1 MLCGTCKKPMKKRK
15 KNYQYKESGL
25 DNVIL
30 KGTTVYQCPHCSEV
44 VPEITNI
51 KELHRTIARVLT
63 SKKSFL
69 SGKEIV
75 FLRKEMRLKAK
86 DLSQILGV
94 HKVTVSRWE
103 NDKEPIGASADR
115 LLRLLY
121 DMKLLQNTIRAA
133 KADIERRRFVDI
145 SRKFESFTSQAEE
158 RLRVIRGKTGRPE
171 QITIPPRELAS
182 IR

>member
-1 MLCGTCKKPMKKRK
+1 MLCGTCKKPMKKLR

-30 KGTTVYQCPHCSEV
+30 KGITVYKCSRCSEV
-44 VPEITNI
+44 VPEIVNI
-51 KELHRTIARVLT
+51 KELHRTIAGLLIR
-63 SKKSFL
+63 KKSIL

-75 FLRKEMRLKAK
+75 FLRKEMRLKAT
-86 DLSQILGV
+86 DLAQILGV
-94 HKVTVSRWE
+94 HKVTLSRWE

-121 DMKLLQNTIRAA
+121 DMKLLQNTITAA
-133 KADIERRRFVDI
+133 KADIERRSFLDI
-145 SRKFESFTSQAEE
+145 SRKFESFTSQSEE
-158 RLRVIRGKTGRPE
+158 RLRVIRGKTLRPE